1 MENMNDVHHAQDPN
15 EAGDTR
21 EAPEST
27 PKPAHLVCVRF
38 SALPVSYIF
47 DAGNLDLKPAEM
59 VLVDTESGLAVG
71 KVVGYPT
78 QEEASELEA
87 IKPVTR
93 RLTGEDREKL
103 VEIEARQQDAFRFCS
118 ERIAARNLPMKLT
131 RVEQMFDGSK
141 TTFYFVA
148 EGRVD
153 FRELL
158 KDLVERYRTRIEL
171 RQIGS
176 RQESAMLGGI
186 GSCGRE
192 VCCSV
197 YLTSFQR
204 ISVKMAKNQNMT
216 LNPSKISGLC
226 GKLKCCLA
234 YEKESYANLI
244 ENLPKPG
251 KKVFLEQ
258 GEATVVSI
266 NIIDQTFVG
275 KLTDRRFV
283 KGTVSEIL
291 TEDEY
296 RRLSEQKAAENAK
309 MREQPRREQPRREQP
324 GETSP
329 ATTKPKSRRRRS
341 SRSRNSRKKRSK
353 PE

>member
-1 MENMNDVHHAQDPN
+1 
-15 EAGDTR
+15 
-21 EAPEST
+21 
-27 PKPAHLVCVRF
+27 
-38 SALPVSYIF
+38 
-47 DAGNLDLKPAEM
+47 
-59 VLVDTESGLAVG
+59 
-71 KVVGYPT
+71 
-78 QEEASELEA
+78 
-87 IKPVTR
+87 
-93 RLTGEDREKL
+93 
-103 VEIEARQQDAFRFCS
+103 
-118 ERIAARNLPMKLT
+118 
-131 RVEQMFDGSK
+131 
-141 TTFYFVA
+141 
-148 EGRVD
+148 
-153 FRELL
+153 
-158 KDLVERYRTRIEL
+158 
-171 RQIGS
+171 
-176 RQESAMLGGI
+176 
-186 GSCGRE
+186 
-192 VCCSV
+192 
-197 YLTSFQR
+197 
-204 ISVKMAKNQNMT
+204 MT

-309 MREQPRREQPRREQP
+309 MREQPRREQPE
-324 GETSP
+324 ETSP